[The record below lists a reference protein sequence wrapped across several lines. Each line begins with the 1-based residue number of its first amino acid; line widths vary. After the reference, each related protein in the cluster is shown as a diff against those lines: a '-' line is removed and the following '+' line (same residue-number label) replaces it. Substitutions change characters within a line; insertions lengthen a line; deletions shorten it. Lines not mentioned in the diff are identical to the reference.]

1 MPYHFLNCE
10 TLDLL
15 RAFCKKNHLLLYI
28 NLIPA
33 TDSICSFDGL
43 CRNCGKS
50 LCPPRILYNYEAK
63 ACQGKVQVPP
73 ESFLMAAWHSK
84 TTLIQKFSK
93 AGTCCRGPLMP
104 CHQSGKRKWEADQ
117 ERERYT
123 YIYIPSL
130 QTCSKLQPAS
140 HVNSGTKISQ
150 RPMSLRIAEAWGFA
164 WAIERARSLDMLGAV
179 FGRCSWEVQGH
190 HALRH
195 FCSIYPFRLSPRPPF
210 A

>member
-123 YIYIPSL
+123 YIYIY
-130 QTCSKLQPAS
+130 
-140 HVNSGTKISQ
+140 
-150 RPMSLRIAEAWGFA
+150 
-164 WAIERARSLDMLGAV
+164 
-179 FGRCSWEVQGH
+179 
-190 HALRH
+190 
-195 FCSIYPFRLSPRPPF
+195 IYPAFKHVRSCSRQAMLIQGLRYPKDL
-210 A
+210 